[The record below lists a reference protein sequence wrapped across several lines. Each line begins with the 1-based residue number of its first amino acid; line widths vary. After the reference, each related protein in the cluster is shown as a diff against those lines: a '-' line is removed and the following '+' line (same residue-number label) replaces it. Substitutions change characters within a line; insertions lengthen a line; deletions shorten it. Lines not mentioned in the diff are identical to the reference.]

1 MATITLKGIP
11 DGLHAQLKQR
21 ARRNRRSLNSEVLDS
36 LERSLNEDRSGPDE
50 VLSVSQRWQKRLA
63 GRVWLTEEDL
73 RHLKNEGR
81 P

>member
-11 DGLHAQLKQR
+11 ASLHAQLKQR

-36 LERSLNEDRSGPDE
+36 LERLLSEDRSGPED
-50 VLSVSQRWQKRLA
+50 VLSASQHWQKRLA
-63 GRVWLTEEDL
+63 GRVWVTEEDL
-73 RHLKNEGR
+73 RQLKNEGR